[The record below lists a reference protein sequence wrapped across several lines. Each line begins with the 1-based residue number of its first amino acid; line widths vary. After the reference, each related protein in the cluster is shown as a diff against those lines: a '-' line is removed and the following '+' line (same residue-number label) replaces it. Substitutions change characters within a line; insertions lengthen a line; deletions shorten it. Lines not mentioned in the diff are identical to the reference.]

1 MNTTHQSSGH
11 EHGCRIVV
19 DTCSD
24 IAPQVAGALEVDI
37 LGFPYILDGVD
48 GRVVAG
54 RKSAREA
61 QVHRGRALLGALVKE
76 L

>member
-11 EHGCRIVV
+11 EHRCRIVV

-37 LGFPYILDGVD
+37 LGFPYILDGVEYTD
-48 GRVVAG
+48 DIWTSISPKEFYDNTPPRPPCL
-54 RKSAREA
+54 SAA
-61 QVHRGRALLGALVKE
+61 I
-76 L
+76 